1 MLNKDGI
8 ATLDQV
14 KSRFPNLDTLSR
26 PKAIIECYE
35 NIACNPCSTSC
46 PFDAITIGEDIN
58 NLPVVNF
65 NKCTGCGV
73 CVYSCPGLAII
84 VSRIKENKAQ
94 FKIPYEFLPYPKAK
108 EVWNAVNREGKV
120 IGEAIIDKV
129 DNNDKQDRTLLVH
142 VSVNKD
148 LLYDFVTIRR
158 KEDE

>member
-1 MLNKDGI
+1 MLNKDGV

-14 KSRFPNLDTLSR
+14 RSRFPALDTLSR

-65 NKCTGCGV
+65 DKCTGCGV

-84 VSRIKENKAQ
+84 VSRIKDNKAQ
-94 FKIPYEFLPYPKAK
+94 FKIPYEFLPYPKAN

-120 IGEAIIDKV
+120 IGEATIDKV
-129 DNNDKQDRTLLVH
+129 DNNDRQDKTLLVH

-158 KEDE
+158 KENE